1 MRKHYDFSKAIR
13 NPHAGKFKD
22 GYTIVVEHKDYNE
35 IITVTKTKK
44 PKDESSATVTD
55 NSISPVMN
63 A

>member
-22 GYTIVVEHKDYNE
+22 GYTIIVEHKDYNE
-35 IITVTKTKK
+35 IITVTKTRK
-44 PKDESSATVTD
+44 PKDENSATVTD
-55 NSISPVMN
+55 NTISPVMN